1 MAWTTVERVKR
12 FLALAPT
19 DDSDDQFIAD
29 CVESANF
36 QAWTERRQAGYLS
49 DGIDT
54 APNGAV
60 SDATTRWAALLYQAR
75 GTGEGFAGFVDTGA
89 VIGTPYYE
97 QRRTILLLLGV
108 PRPTVDADPVV
119 AP

>member
-1 MAWTTVERVKR
+1 MAWTDLATVKAY
-12 FLALAPT
+12 LGLAPGDT
-19 DDSDDQFIAD
+19 SDDAVVQ
-29 CVESANF
+29 ESIDAA
-36 QAWTERRQAGYLS
+36 QVLAYRTRQSSGYVDDPEVAPDAGAAS
-49 DGIDT
+49 G
-54 APNGAV
+54 V
-60 SDATTRWAALLYQAR
+60 TRWAALLFQAR